1 LIFSKSLLASHRK
14 HVILNPSYLT
24 IMMNKMVVAN
34 LVHRPIRSLISVIA
48 IALEVTLILLI
59 VGLCYGI
66 MNDQKNRT
74 AGIGFDVIVQPPG
87 SSFFA
92 GISGAPVSVK
102 IADVL
107 REMPHVQVVSPVV
120 WSIATGGGVELIDG
134 IDPVSFEALS
144 GPFTYLKGGRFQGPD
159 DVLVD
164 DYIARQRNVKVGD
177 TMVIL
182 NHSFRVSGI
191 VENGRGARKFIPM
204 ATMQDLIGAQDK
216 ASVFYLKLD
225 DPANTGAVLAA
236 VKSHQGM
243 ETYSVLSMQEYLS
256 MMTPSHLPGFRPFIA
271 VVIGV
276 SLIIGF
282 LVIFQAMY
290 TAVMERTREIGI
302 LKSIG
307 ASKGYIVNVILR
319 ETIVLA
325 LAGIAVGISVSL
337 LARVGIEHRWPLV
350 HIDKSNEWMLR
361 ATLIALV
368 GATLGAL
375 YPAYK
380 AAQKD
385 PIDAL
390 AYE

>member
-1 LIFSKSLLASHRK
+1 
-14 HVILNPSYLT
+14 
-24 IMMNKMVVAN
+24 MMNKMVVAN
-34 LVHRPIRSLISVIA
+34 LVHRPIRSLISVVA

-74 AGIGFDVIVQPPG
+74 TGIGFDVIVQPPG

-92 GISGAPVSVK
+92 AISGAPVSMKV
-102 IADVL
+102 ADVL
-107 REMPHVQVVSPVV
+107 RDIPHVKVVSPIV
-120 WSIATGGGVELIDG
+120 WQIATGGGLEVIDG
-134 IDPVSFEALS
+134 IDLASFEALG
-144 GPFTYLKGGRFQGPD
+144 GPFTYLKGGPFQGPN

-164 DYIARQRNVKVGD
+164 DYIARQRHVKIGD
-177 TMVIL
+177 TMEIL
-182 NHSFRVSGI
+182 NHPFRVCGI
-191 VENGRGARKFIPM
+191 VENGRGARKFVPI

-225 DPANTGAVLAA
+225 DPANTAA
-236 VKSHQGM
+236 VVKAIQSHPGM
-243 ETYSVLSMQEYLS
+243 EKYSVLSMQEYLS
-256 MMTPSHLPGFRPFIA
+256 MMEPSHLPGFRPFIA

-319 ETIVLA
+319 ETILLA
-325 LAGIAVGISVSL
+325 LAGIAVGIAVSL

>member
-1 LIFSKSLLASHRK
+1 
-14 HVILNPSYLT
+14 
-24 IMMNKMVVAN
+24 MMNKMVVAN

-134 IDPVSFEALS
+134 IDPASFEALS

-182 NHSFRVSGI
+182 NHPFRVSGI

-243 ETYSVLSMQEYLS
+243 ETYSVLSMQDYLS

-271 VVIGV
+271 IVIGV
-276 SLIIGF
+276 SLVIGF

-302 LKSIG
+302 LKSLG

-319 ETIVLA
+319 ETILLA
-325 LAGIAVGISVSL
+325 LAGIAVGIAVSL
-337 LARVGIEHRWPLV
+337 AARVGIQHRWPLV

-361 ATLIALV
+361 ATVIALV

>member
-1 LIFSKSLLASHRK
+1 
-14 HVILNPSYLT
+14 
-24 IMMNKMVVAN
+24 MMNKMVVAN
-34 LVHRPIRSLISVIA
+34 LAHRPIRSLISIVA

-66 MNDQKNRT
+66 MNDNKNRT

-92 GISGAPVSVK
+92 AISGAPVSMK

-107 REMPHVQVVSPVV
+107 RRMPHVKVVSPVV
-120 WSIATGGGVELIDG
+120 WQIATGSGVEVIDG
-134 IDPVSFEALS
+134 IDLASFEALS
-144 GPFTYLKGGRFQGPD
+144 GPFNYLEGGPFRGPD

-164 DYIARQRNVKVGD
+164 DFIARQRHVKIGD
-177 TMVIL
+177 TMEIL
-182 NHSFRVSGI
+182 NHSFRVCGI
-191 VENGRGARKFIPM
+191 VENGRGARKFVPM
-204 ATMQDLIGAQDK
+204 TTMQDVIGAQDK

-225 DPANTGAVLAA
+225 DPANADAVVAE
-236 VKSHQGM
+236 VKHQQGM
-243 ETYSVLSMQEYLS
+243 EKYSVLSMQEYLS
-256 MMTPSHLPGFRPFIA
+256 MMTPSHLPGFRPFIG

-302 LKSIG
+302 LKSLG

-319 ETIVLA
+319 ETVLLA
-325 LAGIAVGISVSL
+325 LAGIAVGIAVSL
-337 LARVGIEHRWPLV
+337 AARVGIEHRWPLV
-350 HIDKSNEWMLR
+350 QIERNSNWMLR
-361 ATLIALV
+361 AALIAIV

>member
-1 LIFSKSLLASHRK
+1 
-14 HVILNPSYLT
+14 
-24 IMMNKMVVAN
+24 MMNKMVVAN
-34 LVHRPIRSLISVIA
+34 LVHRPIRSLISVVA

-66 MNDQKNRT
+66 MNDNKNRT

-92 GISGAPVSVK
+92 AISGAPVSVK
-102 IADVL
+102 VGDVL
-107 REMPHVQVVSPVV
+107 RGMPHVKVVSPVV
-120 WSIATGGGVELIDG
+120 WAIATGGGLEVIDG
-134 IDPVSFEALS
+134 IDIASFEALS

-164 DYIARQRNVKVGD
+164 DFIARQRHVKVGD
-177 TMVIL
+177 TMEIL
-182 NHSFRVSGI
+182 NHSFRVCGI
-191 VENGRGARKFIPM
+191 VENGRGARKFVPM
-204 ATMQDLIGAQDK
+204 ATMQELIGAQDK

-225 DPANTGAVLAA
+225 DPANAGAVVNAIQ
-236 VKSHQGM
+236 SQPGM
-243 ETYSVLSMQEYLS
+243 EKYSVLSMEEYLS
-256 MMTPSHLPGFRPFIA
+256 MMTPSHLPGFRPFIG

-319 ETIVLA
+319 ETILLA
-325 LAGIAVGISVSL
+325 LAGIAVGIAVSL
-337 LARVGIEHRWPLV
+337 LARLGIEHRWPLV

>member
-1 LIFSKSLLASHRK
+1 
-14 HVILNPSYLT
+14 
-24 IMMNKMVVAN
+24 MMNKMVVAN
-34 LVHRPIRSLISVIA
+34 LVHRPIRSLISVVA

-59 VGLCYGI
+59 VGLCYGL
-66 MNDQKNRT
+66 MNDNKNRT

-92 GISGAPVSVK
+92 AISGAPVSMKV
-102 IADVL
+102 AGVL
-107 REMPHVQVVSPVV
+107 RDIPHVKVVSPVV
-120 WSIATGGGVELIDG
+120 WQIAASGGVEVIDG
-134 IDPVSFEALS
+134 IDLSSFEALS
-144 GPFTYLKGGRFQGPD
+144 GPFTYLQGGAFQGPD
-159 DVLVD
+159 EVLVD
-164 DYIARQRNVKVGD
+164 DFIARQRRVKIGD
-177 TMVIL
+177 TMDIL
-182 NHSFRVSGI
+182 NHSFRVCGI
-191 VENGRGARKFIPM
+191 VENGRGARKFVPI

-225 DPANTGAVLAA
+225 NPANTGAVVNAIQ
-236 VKSHQGM
+236 SHGGM
-243 ETYSVLSMQEYLS
+243 EKYSVLSMEEYLS
-256 MMTPSHLPGFRPFIA
+256 MMTPSHLPGFRPFIG

-307 ASKGYIVNVILR
+307 ASKGYIVSVILR
-319 ETIVLA
+319 ETILLA
-325 LAGIAVGISVSL
+325 LAGIAVGIAVSL
-337 LARVGIEHRWPLV
+337 LARLGIEHRWPLV
-350 HIDKSNEWMLR
+350 HIDKSNAWMLR

>member
-1 LIFSKSLLASHRK
+1 
-14 HVILNPSYLT
+14 
-24 IMMNKMVVAN
+24 MMNKMVLAN
-34 LVHRPIRSLISVIA
+34 LVHRPIRSLMSIVA

-66 MNDQKNRT
+66 MNDNKNRT

-92 GISGAPVSVK
+92 AIGGAPVSVK
-102 IADVL
+102 VADVL
-107 REMPHVQVVSPVV
+107 RGMPHVKVVSPVV
-120 WSIATGGGVELIDG
+120 WQIATGGGLEVIDG
-134 IDPVSFEALS
+134 IDLASFEALS
-144 GPFTYLKGGRFQGPD
+144 GPFIYIKGGPFQGPD

-164 DYIARQRNVKVGD
+164 DFIARQKHVTIGD
-177 TMVIL
+177 SMEIL
-182 NHSFRVSGI
+182 NHQFHVCGI
-191 VENGRGARKFIPM
+191 VENGRGARKFVPM
-204 ATMQDLIGAQDK
+204 ETLQNMIAAKGK

-225 DPANTGAVLAA
+225 DPANTDAAIDA
-236 VKSHQGM
+236 VKKQPGM
-243 ETYSVLSMQEYLS
+243 EQYIVRSMEEYLS
-256 MMTPSHLPGFRPFIA
+256 MMTPSNLPGFRPFIG

-302 LKSIG
+302 LKSMG
-307 ASKGYIVNVILR
+307 ASKAYIINVILR
-319 ETIVLA
+319 ETILLA
-325 LAGIAVGISVSL
+325 LAGILVGIAVSL
-337 LARVGIEHRWPLV
+337 AARIGIEHHWPLI

-361 ATLIALV
+361 ATLIAIV